1 VLANVIFS
9 AAVLALTT
17 SQALAGHTDRS
28 KDWGKPNSVM
38 LFGGV
43 ATSTNFTTS
52 IFVPWENDFHNIGFV
67 GLAGSKRLGTLTD
80 LADFVSLDLGSITD
94 DFSIEGEGGTGVRF
108 GAETSPE
115 AWAGLFLRYHD
126 FPWNDRLY
134 TTIAVNTGVS
144 YLFKE
149 SEFERNRD
157 DNEKSTNLLHYM
169 GPELTFSNP
178 ENKDREWVLRFHHRS
193 GVFGLFDGV
202 VSGSTFIT
210 IGYRQR
216 F

>member
-1 VLANVIFS
+1 MLAVLAFS
-9 AAVLALTT
+9 AARA
-17 SQALAGHTDRS
+17 QAGHTDKS

-43 ATSTNFTTS
+43 ATSGDFTDAMFLPWTND
-52 IFVPWENDFHNIGFV
+52 IHNIQFV
-67 GLAGSKRLGTLTD
+67 GFAGSQRLGTLTD
-80 LADFVSLDLGSITD
+80 LTDFVSLDLGSITD

-108 GAETSPE
+108 GDETSPE
-115 AWAGLFLRYHD
+115 MWAGLFLRYHN
-126 FPWNDRLY
+126 FPWNDTVY
-134 TTIAVNTGVS
+134 TTVAVNTGVS

-149 SEFERNRD
+149 SEFERHRD
-157 DNEKSTNLLHYM
+157 DNAKNTNLLHYM
-169 GPELTFSNP
+169 GPEITFANP
-178 ENKDREWVLRFHHRS
+178 DNKDREWVVRFHHRS

-210 IGYRQR
+210 FGFRQR